1 MHETLSR
8 GCKQYKCSKDASS
21 KNLSFV
27 VFCVVIVVTKCTSL
41 AHAIF
46 SYFVLQSSKTLLVL
60 TTKLTHLRSLLLR
73 EPDGVNCVV
82 RRICLATTTNS
93 AEAAQLWPPKM
104 FAGVPLM
111 AIYKKRFRR
120 HTTSRDQMAF
130 NTKYRNCR
138 HDFGRI
144 RPVAKF

>member
-1 MHETLSR
+1 M
-8 GCKQYKCSKDASS
+8 
-21 KNLSFV
+21 
-27 VFCVVIVVTKCTSL
+27 FCVVIVVTKCTSL

-60 TTKLTHLRSLLLR
+60 TAKLTHLRSLLLR

-82 RRICLATTTNS
+82 RRIYLATTTNS

-111 AIYKKRFRR
+111 AIYKKKFS
-120 HTTSRDQMAF
+120 TS
-130 NTKYRNCR
+130 YY
-138 HDFGRI
+138 I
-144 RPVAKF
+144 